1 MLRRKNTMKRGLI
14 MEGGALRGMFTAGV
28 TDVFLENGIEFDGA
42 VGVSAGAA
50 FGCNFKSRQIGRAI
64 RYNLAN
70 CKDPRYCSFAS
81 LLLTGN
87 MFGKKYCYETI
98 PYKTDIFDWEVYRN
112 NPLEFYAVATDIE
125 KGAPVYHRCDTLD
138 KDEMEW
144 IRASSSLPLAARI
157 VKIGDKKLLD
167 GGVSD
172 SIPLKFFEDLG
183 YDRNVVILTRPR
195 EYIKAPTSLMK
206 LIRLKYRKYP
216 KLIERLENRH
226 LEYNETVAYV
236 NEKEARGEIF
246 VIRPPYPLPAGQKE
260 HDPER
265 IRQTYEIGRQ
275 TALEALTELK
285 IFLNKE
291 EV

>member
-1 MLRRKNTMKRGLI
+1 MKRGLI
-14 MEGGALRGMFTAGV
+14 MEGGALRGMFTPGV

-70 CKDPRYCSFAS
+70 CKNPRYCSFAS
-81 LLLTGN
+81 LFFTGN
-87 MFGKKYCYETI
+87 MFGAKYCYETI
-98 PYKTDIFDWEVYRN
+98 PYKTDIFDWETYRN
-112 NPLEFYAVATDIE
+112 NPLEFFAVATDIE
-125 KGAPVYHRCDTLD
+125 SGEPVYHRCDTLD
-138 KDEMEW
+138 RNEMEW
-144 IRASSSLPLAARI
+144 IRASSSLPLAAKI
-157 VKIGDKKLLD
+157 VKIDDKKLMD

-172 SIPLKFFEDLG
+172 SIPLKFFEASG
-183 YDRNVVILTRPR
+183 YDRNVVILTRPQ
-195 EYIKAPTSLMK
+195 EYIKKPSSLMK
-206 LIRLKYRKYP
+206 LIRIKYRKYP

-226 LEYNETVAYV
+226 IEYNETVSYV
-236 NEKEARGEIF
+236 KEKEARGEIF
-246 VIRPPYPLPAGQKE
+246 VIRPPYPLPTGHTE

-275 TALEALTELK
+275 TALGALDELK
-285 IFLNKE
+285 NFLNKQ

>member
-1 MLRRKNTMKRGLI
+1 MKRGLI

-28 TDVFLENGIEFDGA
+28 TDVLLENGIEFDGA

-50 FGCNFKSRQIGRAI
+50 FGCNFKSKQIGRAI

-70 CKDPRYCSFAS
+70 CKDPRYCSYAS
-81 LLLTGN
+81 LFLTGN

-98 PYKTDIFDWEVYRN
+98 PYKTDVFDWDTYKN
-112 NPLEFYAVATDIE
+112 NPLKFYAVATDIE
-125 KGAPVYHRCDTLD
+125 SGEPVYHRCDTLD

-226 LEYNETVAYV
+226 LEYNETLSYV

-246 VIRPPYPLPAGQKE
+246 VIRPPYALPTGHTE

-265 IRQTYEIGRQ
+265 MRQTYEIGRQ

-285 IFLNKE
+285 KYLNE
-291 EV
+291 REV